1 MNCEQVEELLSA
13 YLDDSLTLGETTQ
26 SAFQLKL
33 EIAAHVRE
41 CIHCSSIL
49 ADFRRFDTLL
59 AQMPRISPSPALRD
73 KIFSSPEYLELT
85 ETYGSDANIADKEQ
99 TAPYKSVRRDT
110 PGRPQLVA
118 LPGGR
123 HTSPGTSTRPRISP
137 PGQHRPP
144 LQPRRGSMWGLRIL
158 QVAIAAMLLLTVGV
172 GSLIGWDLWQQ
183 STHAAVSTKAIT
195 PPAGPALR
203 GPLSAGMRFVFLRD
217 GLLWS
222 TPADGSSQAE
232 QLTPKGVTVAT
243 NWVVSPP
250 LPGRDAGDMV
260 AYIDLQQALIHTIRS
275 DGQSDTVVHQPL
287 LKAGIAPSS
296 VWDTNVGEAILD
308 SLAWSS
314 DGSMLAFV
322 ADPTNAGTT
331 NLYILSTA
339 TGTVQMVS
347 LPLKGSITHPIWSPD
362 GIRVAFELT
371 HNGVVSI
378 LDYNT
383 QNHGVLVITDNVNA
397 GGKDT
402 VLVLDW
408 SPESDAP
415 TITWSVGVIGH
426 VHSLW
431 SRHVGNGGNAF
442 PQEIAQGDYVQ
453 AIYSRAG
460 HGGVGSWLLVT
471 SYLGRAANLW
481 RIDVAPGAFPVVL
494 TSGKQVNYAQWSP
507 DGTQVDYL
515 DSISA
520 GVGTL
525 RVVNVMTVVDTFIR
539 QGVTNVPAPAWSL
552 DGKKLV
558 YSTGSATVVAAIQQ
572 GSLQLH
578 ALKLRGRAS
587 TFTWSTSS
595 SQQLVVAL
603 SDGQPGAYLV
613 DTQHNTTL
621 QVDQQDIT
629 GPILWTE
636 IP

>member
-1 MNCEQVEELLSA
+1 MNCEHVEELLSA
-13 YLDDSLTLGETTQ
+13 YLDDSLTLGETAQ
-26 SAFQLKL
+26 SAFQLRL

-41 CIHCSSIL
+41 CIHCSTIL
-49 ADFRRFDTLL
+49 ADYRRFDTLL

-73 KIFSSPEYLELT
+73 RIFSSPEYLELT
-85 ETYGSDANIADKEQ
+85 GTYDSDASVTSKEQ

-123 HTSPGTSTRPRISP
+123 HTSPGLSTRLKLP
-137 PGQHRPP
+137 PLEQQRPP
-144 LQPRRGSMWGLRIL
+144 VRPQRDMWGLRIL
-158 QVAIAAMLLLTVGV
+158 QVAIAAMLLLTLGV

-183 STHAAVSTKAIT
+183 STHPAVSTKGIT

-232 QLTPKGVTVAT
+232 QLTPKGITVAAD
-243 NWVVSPP
+243 WVVSPP

-275 DGQSDTVVHQPL
+275 DGQSDEVVRQPL
-287 LKAGIAPSS
+287 LKVGIAPTS
-296 VWDTNVGEAILD
+296 VWDTNVGEAILT

-347 LPLKGSITHPIWSPD
+347 LPLKGSIAHPIWSPD

-371 HNGVVSI
+371 HNGVVTI

-402 VLVLDW
+402 VLTLDW
-408 SPESDAP
+408 SPDTDAP

-431 SRHVGNGGNAF
+431 SRRVGNGGNAS
-442 PQEIAQGDYVQ
+442 PQEITQGDYVQ

-460 HGGVGSWLLVT
+460 HGGVGSWLLVS
-471 SYLGRAANLW
+471 SYMGRPANLW
-481 RIDVAPGAFPVVL
+481 RIDVTPGAFPVVL
-494 TSGKQVNYAQWSP
+494 TSGKQVNFAQWSP
-507 DGTQVDYL
+507 DGTQIDYL
-515 DSISA
+515 DSISS

-525 RVVNVMTVVDTFIR
+525 RVVNVITVIDTFIR

-558 YSTGSATVVAAIQQ
+558 YSTSSATVVANMQQ

-578 ALKLRGRAS
+578 VLKLRGRAS

-603 SDGQPGAYLV
+603 SDGQPGTYLL
-613 DTQHNTTL
+613 DTQHNTLL
-621 QVDQQDIT
+621 QADQQDIT